1 MSSGSPISGSSS
13 ASGITPVWD
22 ISSACSSTSGS
33 TVTVPRPTSGS
44 PASGRS
50 TPGTAAASGT
60 TPGATPI
67 GLGMPYVS
75 GISASGINSSS
86 LSSSPASIL
95 FSGAVSSS
103 ISDITVSGTLA
114 VSSGRSSPCIY
125 CSARSS

>member
-13 ASGITPVWD
+13 ASGNTPVCD

-33 TVTVPRPTSGS
+33 TVTSPRPTSGS

-50 TPGTAAASGT
+50 TPGTAAAAGT
-60 TPGATPI
+60 TPGTTPI

-75 GISASGINSSS
+75 GISASGIN
-86 LSSSPASIL
+86 SSPASIL